1 MIVIPDLVG
10 DPENM
15 DSRLRGNDNKNLR
28 NHRNHRLNLLK
39 FPYKA

>member
-15 DSRLRGNDNKNLR
+15 DSRLRGNDTISDLS
-28 NHRNHRLNLLK
+28 LPMS
-39 FPYKA
+39 F